1 MYFKDKDFNEG
12 AEIARLLTKVEK
24 MDELYFHQISD
35 EIYKYQP
42 FFLTVLLGYR
52 SDISLD
58 ELGEI
63 MNMYFLTWEY
73 FKSNKSILVKK
84 VTKSDF
90 ENIQMKNIQM
100 LKYSEGE
107 SSPQDMSLV
116 FTDDLQNLK
125 SKALFGAI
133 ILKVLENPVLSAMD
147 MQLKGY
153 ILIDIKSFI
162 ECFESIT

>member
-1 MYFKDKDFNEG
+1 
-12 AEIARLLTKVEK
+12 
-24 MDELYFHQISD
+24 
-35 EIYKYQP
+35 
-42 FFLTVLLGYR
+42 
-52 SDISLD
+52 
-58 ELGEI
+58 
-63 MNMYFLTWEY
+63 
-73 FKSNKSILVKK
+73 
-84 VTKSDF
+84 
-90 ENIQMKNIQM
+90 MKNIQM

-107 SSPQDMSLV
+107 SSLQDMSLV

>member
-1 MYFKDKDFNEG
+1 
-12 AEIARLLTKVEK
+12 
-24 MDELYFHQISD
+24 
-35 EIYKYQP
+35 
-42 FFLTVLLGYR
+42 
-52 SDISLD
+52 
-58 ELGEI
+58 
-63 MNMYFLTWEY
+63 
-73 FKSNKSILVKK
+73 
-84 VTKSDF
+84 
-90 ENIQMKNIQM
+90 M

-107 SSPQDMSLV
+107 PTPKDMSLV

-153 ILIDIKSFI
+153 ILFDIKSFI